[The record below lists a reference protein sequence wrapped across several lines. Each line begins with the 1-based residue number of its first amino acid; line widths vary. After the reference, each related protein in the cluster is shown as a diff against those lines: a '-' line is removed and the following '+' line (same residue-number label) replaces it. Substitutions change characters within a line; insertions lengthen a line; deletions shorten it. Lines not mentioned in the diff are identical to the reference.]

1 MRTTI
6 DRIEAGRLLPPEDL
20 RRLGLAP
27 RRMVRVIL
35 ETVDEDDEISVT
47 EMNAQGGAFAHLA
60 DEPDLYTD
68 FDLIERNENFVR

>member
-6 DRIEAGRLLPPEDL
+6 DRIEAGRLLPQEDL
-20 RRLGLAP
+20 RRLGLGP

-47 EMNAQGGAFAHLA
+47 EMNARGGAFAHLA
-60 DEPDLYTD
+60 EEPDLYSD
-68 FDLIERNENFVR
+68 SDLITRNEDFVR

>member
-6 DRIEAGRLLPPEDL
+6 DRIEAGRLLPQEDL

-35 ETVDEDDEISVT
+35 ETVDEDDEMSVT
-47 EMNAQGGAFAHLA
+47 EMNARGGAFAHLA
-60 DEPDLYTD
+60 DEPDVYSD
-68 FDLIERNENFVR
+68 SDLIRHNEDFVR